1 MGRFIIVLF
10 CVSLITNAVEHLFTC
25 LLATWISFYCE
36 RPVHISCPFSIGSSM
51 FFLLIVELFYV
62 YLPNDVLA
70 GGSVGILGSWKGEN
84 RKEVGSPG

>member
-1 MGRFIIVLF
+1 MVLF
-10 CVSLITNAVEHLFTC
+10 CVSLITNAQQHLFVC
-25 LLATWISFYCE
+25 LLATCISFYCE

-51 FFLLIVELFYV
+51 FFLLIVGISYV

-70 GGSVGILGSWKGEN
+70 GGSVEILGSWKGKN

>member
-1 MGRFIIVLF
+1 MVLF
-10 CVSLITNAVEHLFTC
+10 CVSLITNAVEHIFMC

-51 FFLLIVELFYV
+51 FFLLTVGMSYV
-62 YLPNDVLA
+62 YLPDDALA
-70 GGSVGILGSWKGEN
+70 GGSKTLGHWKGKN